1 MLDERKQII
10 IALISG
16 QDARKWDPKTLVQWA
31 ESVADNMLNR
41 DKVAGENGHD

>member
-1 MLDERKQII
+1 MMLDERKQII

-31 ESVADNMLNR
+31 ESVADNMLNES
-41 DKVAGENGHD
+41 KSIGEH